1 MGMPFYRKL
10 IRWISLIKSEY
21 RTTGLFLSIMWKTA
35 IPLLFPVFSICRC
48 RRKWCG
54 GQTFTV
60 GRNGRSGSTAASTLY
75 PVLFTAP
82 SAAIFTAGLH
92 GITAGNTP
100 LFGGAAPVWSMAHPP
115 VMRRP
120 FRNQNCRRP

>member
-1 MGMPFYRKL
+1 MPFCRKT
-10 IRWISLIKSEY
+10 IRWISLIKSGCRIMESY
-21 RTTGLFLSIMWKTA
+21 RSIMWKTA
-35 IPLLFPVFSICRC
+35 IPRLFPVTSICRC